1 MKKKKTV
8 KLYTK
13 LLIAF
18 LAIDICM
25 IVTVIFSRNS
35 MHDILGVP
43 NPEHYLRIFDIY
55 TVVMF
60 VVLMSIMT
68 FLSITIPK
76 ALRKG
81 SEEVTEA
88 TKKIAAG
95 EVDVTLEKYKNDEFG
110 AIIDEYQTV
119 IDNTRYLAEI
129 ADKVADGNLMVNV
142 MPRSNADVLGNALK
156 TLVDRNHHALSNIND
171 AAYQVLTSASQVAS
185 ASESLAQGSTEQAS
199 AIEQITAS
207 ISEIA
212 QKTKQNAG
220 QATEASELMS
230 NALEDVK
237 QGNVQMQDLMAA
249 MEEINKASE
258 SISKIIK
265 VIDDIAFQ
273 TNILALNAAVEAARA
288 GEAGKGFA
296 VVAEEVRNLAELI
309 EDSMHKVEAGSKIA
323 DDTAQALDAITRDV
337 SQSEG
342 MIREIADSSNY
353 QATAVAQ
360 INQAIGQVSQVVQTN
375 SATSEQCAAASEE
388 LSNQAVRMR
397 ELLSVY
403 RLGNGTDSY
412 ERIPQTGNVHKAPVE
427 EADRTAEPIISL
439 GEDFGKY

>member
-1 MKKKKTV
+1 MKKKKIT

-13 LLIAF
+13 LLTA
-18 LAIDICM
+18 LVAIDICM
-25 IVTVIFSRNS
+25 IATLIFSRNS
-35 MHDILGVP
+35 MHDILSME
-43 NPEHYLRIFDIY
+43 NPEHYLRSYDIY

-60 VVLMSIMT
+60 VILMSIMT

-81 SEEVTEA
+81 SEKVTEA

-95 EVDVTLEKYKNDEFG
+95 EVDVTLEKYRNDEFG
-110 AIIDEYQTV
+110 TIIDEFQTV

-129 ADKVADGNLMVNV
+129 ADKVADGNLTVNV
-142 MPRSNADVLGNALK
+142 LPRSNVDVLGNALK
-156 TLVDRNHHALSNIND
+156 TLVERNHHALTNIND
-171 AAYQVLTSASQVAS
+171 AAYQVMTSASQVAS

-220 QATEASELMS
+220 QATEASTLMTK
-230 NALEDVK
+230 ALKDVK

-249 MEEINKASE
+249 MEEINNASE

-296 VVAEEVRNLAELI
+296 VVADEIRSLAEDTRVATEKIGEIIAKLTLDAESASFSMTRSAEYAEKQNELI
-309 EDSMHKVEAGSKIA
+309 AETGDKLFEIKKDTDALYEDVRQVNTSVEGIIA
-323 DDTAQALDAITRDV
+323 ANDVIMSSITDLSATGQQVAASTDTALSLSDSTMNALDNMN
-337 SQSEG
+337 G
-342 MIREIADSSNY
+342 
-353 QATAVAQ
+353 
-360 INQAIGQVSQVVQTN
+360 
-375 SATSEQCAAASEE
+375 
-388 LSNQAVRMR
+388 
-397 ELLSVY
+397 LL
-403 RLGNGTDSY
+403 
-412 ERIPQTGNVHKAPVE
+412 
-427 EADRTAEPIISL
+427 
-439 GEDFGKY
+439 

>member
-1 MKKKKTV
+1 
-8 KLYTK
+8 
-13 LLIAF
+13 
-18 LAIDICM
+18 
-25 IVTVIFSRNS
+25 
-35 MHDILGVP
+35 
-43 NPEHYLRIFDIY
+43 
-55 TVVMF
+55 
-60 VVLMSIMT
+60 
-68 FLSITIPK
+68 
-76 ALRKG
+76 
-81 SEEVTEA
+81 
-88 TKKIAAG
+88 
-95 EVDVTLEKYKNDEFG
+95 
-110 AIIDEYQTV
+110 
-119 IDNTRYLAEI
+119 
-129 ADKVADGNLMVNV
+129 
-142 MPRSNADVLGNALK
+142 
-156 TLVDRNHHALSNIND
+156 
-171 AAYQVLTSASQVAS
+171 
-185 ASESLAQGSTEQAS
+185 
-199 AIEQITAS
+199 
-207 ISEIA
+207 
-212 QKTKQNAG
+212 
-220 QATEASELMS
+220 
-230 NALEDVK
+230 
-237 QGNVQMQDLMAA
+237 
-249 MEEINKASE
+249 MEEINNASE

-288 GEAGKGFA
+288 VEAGKGFA
-296 VVAEEVRNLAELI
+296 VVAEEVRNLAAKSAAAAAETAELI
-309 EDSMHKVEAGSKIA
+309 EDSIHKVAAGSKIA
-323 DDTAQALDAITRDV
+323 DDTAQALDAITGDV